1 MFMSKNILLILSIW
15 TLGIATSQAQDT
27 TKATQTVAKRM
38 VYIETY
44 DGNTFTGSV
53 VLENDTEIKLKTTV
67 GEITIPKNNI
77 KKMRELS
84 NEDFK
89 NGAYWFENPN
99 STRYIVG
106 PSAFGLKKGE
116 GYYQN
121 MYLFIQSVNVGITK
135 NISIGGG
142 TEIASIIFGG
152 EAPLATFL
160 TPKASFEINPKLH
173 LGTGVL
179 YLNTRMGGSGNNSHY
194 GIGYGLATVGSRN
207 TNFTF
212 GLGWGYHSIMKY
224 ESLYNQTTQTWTN
237 NRYRDKGFNANPIIT
252 LSGMARTGKRFSLV
266 TENWI
271 FPRTKTTNNYNAGT
285 STTTT
290 SYDFIISYGARFM
303 GEKMAVDFG
312 FLNSPEWSDFI
323 KIGIPYIDFVV
334 KFGGDKMKKSK
345 KK

>member
-1 MFMSKNILLILSIW
+1 MKTILLFLS
-15 TLGIATSQAQDT
+15 LLLLNIASSQAQNT
-27 TKATQTVAKRM
+27 TKSTQAIEKTT
-38 VYIETY
+38 VYIETN
-44 DGNTFTGSV
+44 DGNTFTGLV
-53 VLENDTEIKLKTTV
+53 VRENDLEITLKTSV
-67 GEITIPKNNI
+67 GEITILKSNI
-77 KKMRELS
+77 KKMKELS
-84 NEDFK
+84 KDDFV
-89 NGAYWFENPN
+89 NGSYWFENPN

-152 EAPLATFL
+152 KAPLATFL

-179 YLNTRMGGSGNNSHY
+179 YLNTRMGGSGDNAHY

-212 GLGWGYHSIMKY
+212 GLGWGYHSIMRY
-224 ESLYNQTTQTWTN
+224 EYLFNQTTQTYTYN
-237 NRYRDKGFNANPIIT
+237 SYRDKGVNSNPIIT

-271 FPRTKTTNNYNAGT
+271 FPRSKTTYNYNAGT

-303 GEKMAVDFG
+303 GEKIAVDFG
-312 FLNSPEWSDFI
+312 FLNGPEVSDYI